1 MRKIKIETCKFGLPY
16 LFLFVLHQRRSCRW
30 GTCSWR
36 ARWKR
41 SWYRVLC
48 FPPNWKKWTFHQF
61 AFLSIGCILILK
73 YVKLFLMTFCCA
85 KKKCSEE
92 DGIKWK
98 YLIVSRFN
106 FSIWISPS
114 IILPLL
120 EYDRRNCWYL
130 SEILLLNLAL

>member
-48 FPPNWKKWTFHQF
+48 FPPKWKKWTFYQF
-61 AFLSIGCILILK
+61 ALLSIGCIPILK

-106 FSIWISPS
+106 FSWFESHLRLYYLFWNMIVETADISLRYCS
-114 IILPLL
+114 
-120 EYDRRNCWYL
+120 
-130 SEILLLNLAL
+130 